1 MSDHVSTPVPLG
13 PRGTALYRQYAD
25 AYDLDPSSL
34 EVLLSACECVDLL
47 AELDFI
53 TKERGPLDT
62 GGRIAPHVTEGR
74 FQRGVLLKLTAQL
87 ERLAEPAD
95 GSRRNL
101 GGTRGS
107 YGVRAS

>member
-1 MSDHVSTPVPLG
+1 MPTDASTPVPLG

-34 EVLLSACECVDLL
+34 EVLLSACECVDLV
-47 AELDFI
+47 AQLDTI
-53 TKERGPLDT
+53 TRERGPLDAE
-62 GGRIAPHVTEGR
+62 GRVAPHVTEGR
-74 FQRGVLLKLTAQL
+74 FQRGILLKLTAQL
-87 ERLAEPAD
+87 ERLAAPDD

-101 GGTRGS
+101 GGTRSS